1 MSPQLLECEKLALG
15 LPLSDRAALA
25 ERLLASLDSPDD
37 AEIER
42 LWVEEAER
50 RYAAHKAGL
59 TSARPAA
66 DVLRDARAS
75 LAR

>member
-1 MSPQLLECEKLALG
+1 MALG
-15 LPLSDRAALA
+15 LSLSERAALA
-25 ERLLASLDSPDD
+25 ERLLASLDAPDE
-37 AEIER
+37 AENER

-50 RYAAHKAGL
+50 RYAAYKAGQT
-59 TSARPAA
+59 TSRPAA